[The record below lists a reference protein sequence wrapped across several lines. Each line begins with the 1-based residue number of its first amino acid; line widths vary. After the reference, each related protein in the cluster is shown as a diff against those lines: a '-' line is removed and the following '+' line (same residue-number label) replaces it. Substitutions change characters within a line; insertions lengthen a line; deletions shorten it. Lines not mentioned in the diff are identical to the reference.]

1 MITKLNW
8 WQPCYR
14 VLDQRVGWS
23 QSFLSFL
30 MTRTATWWIIIHIR
44 LFIPTPFQNHTLH
57 TLQVLHTL
65 THLYTQQQHAK
76 IPWFFSRWNS
86 IEKIFHNKNFVCA
99 LSLTFVR
106 QVEKEDKKSKTGI
119 NNIWKSQSPV
129 NVEKILEF

>member
-1 MITKLNW
+1 MAT
-8 WQPCYR
+8 
-14 VLDQRVGWS
+14 VLSSPRSKGWMKS
-23 QSFLSFL
+23 IIFVVFDDENSNL
-30 MTRTATWWIIIHIR
+30 M
-44 LFIPTPFQNHTLH
+44 NHNSHKTLH
-57 TLQVLHTL
+57 SNPLSKPYTTHSSGTPY

-99 LSLTFVR
+99 LSLTFVH